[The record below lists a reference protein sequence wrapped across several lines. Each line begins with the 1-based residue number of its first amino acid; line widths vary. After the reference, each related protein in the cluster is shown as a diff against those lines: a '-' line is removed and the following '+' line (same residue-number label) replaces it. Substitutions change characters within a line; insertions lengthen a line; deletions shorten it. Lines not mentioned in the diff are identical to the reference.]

1 MKPET
6 EIGLGLGLGTNNG
19 TGFDLYWRWQRL
31 IFGSLRLASLRDL
44 FSINLCD
51 GCESEHRLMLSTEMR
66 RTREQ
71 RLTFFY
77 FCVGLAKPISDFQ
90 LLYKMMLSDLCFLHI
105 FSYSFVTYRRER
117 IGYPQTH

>member
-1 MKPET
+1 
-6 EIGLGLGLGTNNG
+6 
-19 TGFDLYWRWQRL
+19 
-31 IFGSLRLASLRDL
+31 
-44 FSINLCD
+44 
-51 GCESEHRLMLSTEMR
+51 MLSTEMR

-117 IGYPQTH
+117 IGYPQTHYWVREMIYITIEGILFHII